1 MKQRVIISTYSVVI
15 STVSLIII
23 GAAILSTLRNGQ
35 TWLAY
40 ILFGVLAILC
50 SFTTFY
56 MPTSISADKMD
67 LYIRRLLWGKK
78 IPYTDIRSIHLCQ
91 PTMGERRICGSGG
104 WFGYWGWFRDRDLGK
119 YFAYY
124 GKASDCFLITLKNGK
139 KYMLGCKNPQ
149 SMVDYI
155 SDKVKLR

>member
-50 SFTTFY
+50 ILTVFY
-56 MPTSISADKMD
+56 MPTSISADGGN
-67 LYIRRLLWGKK
+67 LYVNRPLWIKK
-78 IPYTDIRSIHLCQ
+78 LPFTHIESIQLCQ

-124 GKASDCFLITLKNGK
+124 GKASDCFLVTLKNGK

-155 SDKVKLR
+155 SDKVKIR